1 MWPKSLS
8 YVLNHVQ
15 LIYHP
20 KGPKHTPL
28 LSINF
33 SLYLSKRR
41 GSFVVDVDRHGK
53 MGGSGWVIRVAGRVG
68 LIHIFHII
76 FFFLIYKENNMYLP
90 FGKSCNKLLSVKCI
104 TLNSL
109 LISKMNSVKL
119 INTYSIILKL
129 YKS

>member
-1 MWPKSLS
+1 M
-8 YVLNHVQ
+8 
-15 LIYHP
+15 LIDMA
-20 KGPKHTPL
+20 KW
-28 LSINF
+28 
-33 SLYLSKRR
+33 
-41 GSFVVDVDRHGK
+41 V
-53 MGGSGWVIRVAGRVG
+53 GGGGVIRVAGRVG

-90 FGKSCNKLLSVKCI
+90 FGKSCNKLLNVKFI

-119 INTYSIILKL
+119 INISIILKL